1 MRIFEID
8 SMPRIQ
14 FAHVYGV
21 EDYTT
26 RFSVNERRMEVTLVT
41 EGALSVKY
49 EDEKYLA
56 QAGDIICSVFE
67 RPYMVRADGYHQ
79 HHTVSA
85 TIDWRMTD
93 NVAGGLYLP
102 IVTRAKESLHGAESI
117 IELLIGDSLTYQD
130 SPTRGAIQF
139 LNLLYEIDKCN
150 RKSRELIIPGEVL
163 YTQRAKQ
170 YVQEHLH
177 EPICQSDV
185 AKHLSITP
193 EYLCAVFK
201 KTEGRSV
208 MRFINETKLMHIRA
222 IMAEHNVP
230 LIKAAEIYGFADPN
244 YVSKLHKKYYNET
257 ITQAIK
263 NLRR

>member
-14 FAHVYGV
+14 FAHVYGA
-21 EDYTT
+21 ESYIN
-26 RFSVNERRMEVTLVT
+26 RFSVKKCRMEVAIITKGTLTLEV
-41 EGALSVKY
+41 EG
-49 EDEKYLA
+49 EKHVA
-56 QAGDIICSVFE
+56 REGDITCLVFDK
-67 RPYMVRADGYHQ
+67 PTVVRADSYHQ

-85 TIDWRMTD
+85 GLDWHVTD
-93 NVAGGLYLP
+93 NVTGGLYLP
-102 IVTRAKESLHGAESI
+102 LITRAKEGLHSAESI
-117 IELLIGDSLTYQD
+117 IELLIRDPLTFQD
-130 SPTRGAIQF
+130 CPTRGAVKF
-139 LNLLYEIDKCN
+139 LELLCEIDRCN
-150 RKSRELIIPGEVL
+150 RKSRELVIPGEAL

-177 EPICQSDV
+177 QPISQSEV

-222 IMAEHNVP
+222 IMAENNVP
-230 LIKAAEIYGFADPN
+230 LIKAAEMYGFADPN

-257 ITQAIK
+257 ITQAVK